1 MVCDDEKAADGLDR
15 HGDTR
20 QKVHRD
26 GTGKHMSRK
35 SGKSVS
41 FDAMIKF
48 FMMRFEIPT
57 RQDIQKIVSRLDQ
70 LEKIIKKNAAAG
82 KSKRAAHSKSN
93 GQNSTVSDS
102 GRPLSASDVVLQ
114 AIQGSSEGMS
124 YERLSGL
131 THFDEKKIRNILHRL
146 HKTGKIQRKRR
157 GLYVA
162 A

>member
-1 MVCDDEKAADGLDR
+1 MLQQTSPSGKDR
-15 HGDTR
+15 VWINQENMAR
-20 QKVHRD
+20 R
-26 GTGKHMSRK
+26 

-48 FMMRFEIPT
+48 FMIRFEIPT

-70 LEKIIKKNAAAG
+70 LEKTIKKTAVSG
-82 KSKRAAHSKSN
+82 KSKKS
-93 GQNSTVSDS
+93 GSPKTSGGSTRNSERD
-102 GRPLSASDVVLQ
+102 PASNASEIILK
-114 AIQGSSEGMS
+114 AIQESVDGLDYAGISEI
-124 YERLSGL
+124 

-162 A
+162 D